1 MAHSKLFYRRW
12 SIIII
17 TAGLFIFA
25 GAATQAEVGEHKIEL
40 SALWPG
46 SSIYTNAVLWAK
58 QINQSNAGVE
68 AIAREGKGPNVDI
81 KTLLIKPAKRA
92 HLVFFG
98 VEDSWWGAQQGF
110 PGWKRFVDSY
120 DINNL
125 RHLCLI
131 GFTTDVML
139 SINPKITS
147 MHHMEGKSYVPAS
160 VDLNNA
166 KAVALTEPFKIAGI
180 KVKFE
185 ALGVKPMIESL
196 RDGLI
201 DVIHG
206 GIALV
211 GRGKHQPSGYLNEIF
226 AVKKVYPVS
235 YDLKYLQ
242 AMKEKTGHPGVI
254 VKFQPKAIT
263 EHQDYEVYSMGKSLS
278 WMCDV
283 SVPDEVVTAI
293 LQTYYDNL
301 DKFGEISVGG
311 RILSKNTMAAMNV
324 PESRLHPAAAKFYKK
339 MGVPIV
345 SMQDTGLLPR

>member
-1 MAHSKLFYRRW
+1 MTDRKGYFRQWYV
-12 SIIII
+12 IMM
-17 TAGLFIFA
+17 AGLFLL
-25 GAATQAEVGEHKIEL
+25 GAMAAPTVADTHEIEM

-46 SSIYTNAVLWAK
+46 TSMYTNAVFWAK
-58 QINQSNAGVE
+58 QINEGELNIKAV
-68 AIAREGKGPNVDI
+68 AREGRGPNVDM
-81 KTLLIKPAKRA
+81 KTLISKPEKRSHLI
-92 HLVFFG
+92 FFG

-110 PGWKRFVDSY
+110 PGWKRFMGKY

-139 SINPKITS
+139 GINPKITS
-147 MHHMEGKSYVPAS
+147 MADMEGKSYVPAS

-166 KAVALTEPFKIAGI
+166 KAVALTEPFKLAGVN
-180 KVKFE
+180 VKFE

-211 GRGKHQPSGYLNEIF
+211 GKDQHQPSGYLNELF

-235 YDLKYLQ
+235 YDLKYLL
-242 AMKEKTGHPGVI
+242 AMKEKTGHPGTI
-254 VKFQPKAIT
+254 VKFKPQAIN
-263 EHQDYEVYSMGKSLS
+263 EYQDYEVYGMGKATT

-283 SVPDEVVTAI
+283 AMPDDVVTAI
-293 LQTYYDNL
+293 LQVYYDNL
-301 DKFGEISVGG
+301 EKFGEISIGSK
-311 RILSKNTMAAMNV
+311 ILSKKTMAALNV
-324 PESRLHPAAAKFYKK
+324 PEERLHPAAVKFYKK
-339 MGVPIV
+339 MGVPITSV
-345 SMQDTGLLPR
+345 IEAGLLTK

>member
-1 MAHSKLFYRRW
+1 MAQK
-12 SIIII
+12 
-17 TAGLFIFA
+17 
-25 GAATQAEVGEHKIEL
+25 HKIEL
-40 SALWPG
+40 SSLWPG
-46 SSIYTNAVLWAK
+46 SSIYTNAVFWAK
-58 QINQSNAGVE
+58 QINAANPNVE
-68 AIAREGKGPNVDI
+68 ATAREGKGPNVDM
-81 KTLLIKPAKRA
+81 KTLLSKADKRP

-110 PGWKRFVDSY
+110 PAWKRFMGKY
-120 DINNL
+120 DINNI

-139 SINPKITS
+139 STNPKITS
-147 MHHMEGKSYVPAS
+147 MYDMNGKTYVPAT

-166 KAVALTEPFKIAGI
+166 KAVALTEPFKLAGI
-180 KVKFE
+180 NAKFE
-185 ALGVKPMIESL
+185 PLGVKPMIESL

-211 GRGKHQPSGYLNEIF
+211 GPDKYKPSGYLNELF

-235 YDLKYLQ
+235 YDVKYLK

-254 VKFQPKAIT
+254 VKFSPKAIT
-263 EHQDYEVYSMGKSLS
+263 EHQDYEVYGMGKSLT
-278 WMCDV
+278 WMCDI
-283 SVPDEVVTAI
+283 SVPDDVVTAI

-301 DKFGEISVGG
+301 DKFGEISIGG
-311 RILSKNTMAAMNV
+311 RILSKKTMAAMNV

-339 MGVPIV
+339 VGVPVI
-345 SMQDTGLLPR
+345 SIHETGLLPK